1 VNETTDPGAAE
12 HRDYL
17 LPDVL
22 VEAARRVID
31 ANRAAGR
38 TVAVAESCTGG
49 LVGAA
54 LTEIPGSSD
63 VLIAS
68 IVSYANE
75 AKISL
80 LGVGSDILETFGSV
94 SVATAWA
101 MARGMMERS
110 GADVAVAITG
120 VAGPHGGTEKKPVG
134 TVVFA
139 KAIKGSSQD
148 DIDAQKRHF
157 PDTGRGGVRLQA
169 ALCALELLV
178 PEEPA

>member
-1 VNETTDPGAAE
+1 VNETSDLGSAE

-80 LGVGSDILETFGSV
+80 LGVGSDIIETFGSV

-101 MARGMMERS
+101 VVTDAPAPRAACSASSSATWLASHAVHSMRALARRARTASRAIASGSRS
-110 GADVAVAITG
+110 SATKIA
-120 VAGPHGGTEKKPVG
+120 PP
-134 TVVFA
+134 A
-139 KAIKGSSQD
+139 KA
-148 DIDAQKRHF
+148 
-157 PDTGRGGVRLQA
+157 A
-169 ALCALELLV
+169 AA
-178 PEEPA
+178 